1 MKEILISVIV
11 PAYNIGPYIGRCL
24 DSILN
29 QSYQSLEIIAV
40 DDGSTDE
47 TGKIIDQYAAKD
59 SRIIPIHKENG
70 GVSSARLTGI
80 SKATGLYIG
89 FVDGDDYIEPEMY
102 EHLLENALKYH
113 ADISHCGYRMI
124 FPDYHYYDYYGT
136 QILKEQDHNEALI
149 DLLLGNQI
157 EPSLG
162 NKLFHRKTLSSFRD
176 SSLWDSDIRINE
188 DLLMNYLCFKEANK
202 SVYEDKTYYHY
213 ILRKG
218 SAATSRQERYKLI
231 DPLKVITIIK
241 DDVVGNEELYHIAY
255 QRYLRALMNIAMQK
269 EWKED
274 SNESKKALKKELHSP
289 DFDERCTSKKLKG
302 MVIGV
307 SYFSIA
313 YRMVRIIY
321 ERITG
326 VSNKYKV

>member
-1 MKEILISVIV
+1 MKDILVSVIV
-11 PAYNIGPYIGRCL
+11 PAYNIELYIGRCL

-29 QSYQSLEIIAV
+29 QSYQSLEIIVV

-80 SKATGLYIG
+80 SKATGSYIG

-136 QILKEQDHNEALI
+136 QILKEQDHNEALF

-157 EPSLG
+157 EPSLW
-162 NKLFHRKTLSSFRD
+162 NKLFHRKMLSSFQD
-176 SSLWDSDIRINE
+176 SSLWDSEIRINE

-241 DDVVGNEELYHIAY
+241 NDVVGS
-255 QRYLRALMNIAMQK
+255 
-269 EWKED
+269 D
-274 SNESKKALKKELHSP
+274 
-289 DFDERCTSKKLKG
+289 
-302 MVIGV
+302 
-307 SYFSIA
+307 
-313 YRMVRIIY
+313 IY
-321 ERITG
+321 EH
-326 VSNKYKV
+326 